1 MFNPLVE
8 NLTKLSDE
16 KLLEKVNEIN
26 QKIGQAVSAGMFTS
40 VSQMNIILNEYQ
52 TEMNTRYLK
61 KLEEHKETYDD
72 LIDVNKNV

>member
-8 NLTKLSDE
+8 NLTDLSDE
-16 KLLEKVNEIN
+16 KLMEKVNEIQ
-26 QKIGQAVSAGMFTS
+26 QKLGQAASAGMFTS
-40 VSQMNIILNEYQ
+40 VNQMSIILNEYQ
-52 TEMNTRYLK
+52 TEMNNRYLK